1 MKSIER
7 RFAKLQ
13 EAQPK
18 AGSYINF
25 AQAVEGG
32 QFAPASIRRWFY
44 RLVEKEEYERGDT
57 GELFAHLDQ
66 LTNPP
71 RATQIEG
78 TATREGVPVGIA
90 ISRAL

>member
-13 EAQPK
+13 QVEPE
-18 AGSYINF
+18 AGSYIHF
-25 AQAVEGG
+25 ARAVEGG
-32 QFAPASIRRWFY
+32 QFAPVSIRRWFY

-66 LTNPP
+66 LSNLLRTTKI
-71 RATQIEG
+71 RG
-78 TATREGVPVGIA
+78 TAIQEEASISIA